1 MGTPENI
8 GDGPARALR
17 MNIDGAPESS
27 LVSADGILWVLVLS
41 IDVLP
46 RILVMGIDGTPLASG
61 VGTVA
66 EH

>member
-1 MGTPENI
+1 
-8 GDGPARALR
+8 

-27 LVSADGILWVLVLS
+27 LVSTDGILWVLVLS

-46 RILVMGIDGTPLASG
+46 RLLVMGIDGTPLASG

-66 EH
+66 GH